1 MSETTNSPA
10 KSLNVALIGFGFV
23 GKTFHAPLISATPG
37 LNLRVVASRDAEK
50 VHAEWPQALVIAS
63 PEEAIRHPDVD
74 IVVIA
79 SPNATHAPLARIAL
93 EAGKHVVVDKPFTL
107 DMSEARELIT
117 LAEKQ
122 QRLLSVFHNRRWD
135 SDYRGI
141 KQVIEQGLIGKVAHF
156 ESHIDRFRP
165 EVRVRWREQNV
176 PGSGLWFDIGPHLI
190 DQALQ
195 LFGLPQTVQG
205 TIATLR
211 PNAEI
216 NDWAHVVLNYPTHKV
231 ILHCSMLV
239 AGGVSRFVV
248 HGEKGSVVKAKAD
261 GQESQLLAGVVPGS
275 ETWGQDDDA
284 LTLFE
289 GTAEPRQLATP
300 KGDQRQYYRQIH
312 DALTGKG
319 QNPVPAI
326 EALAVMAVLEAAV
339 ESSESGQAVTLALSE
354 SEKASLA
361 IK

>member
-1 MSETTNSPA
+1 MSETTRTA
-10 KSLNVALIGFGFV
+10 TKSLNVALIGYGFV
-23 GKTFHAPLISATPG
+23 GKTFHAPLIGATPG
-37 LNLRVVASRDAEK
+37 LNLLVVASRDADK
-50 VHAEWPQALVIAS
+50 VHADLPEALVIAS

-74 IVVIA
+74 LVVIA
-79 SPNATHAPLARIAL
+79 SPNATHAPLAKVAL
-93 EAGKHVVVDKPFTL
+93 QAGKHVVVDKPFTL
-107 DMSEARELIT
+107 DMQEARELIA
-117 LAEKQ
+117 LADKQ

-135 SDYRGI
+135 SDYLGV

-205 TIATLR
+205 NIATLR

-239 AGGVSRFVV
+239 AGGASRFAV
-248 HGEKGSVVKAKAD
+248 HGEKGSVVKANAD
-261 GQESQLLAGVVPGS
+261 RQESQLLAGVVPGS
-275 ETWGQDDDA
+275 DVWGQDDDA
-284 LTLFE
+284 LVLFE
-289 GTAEPRQLATP
+289 GTHPSRAIATP
-300 KGDQRQYYRQIH
+300 NGDQRQYYMQVR
-312 DALTGKG
+312 DALNGERG
-319 QNPVPAI
+319 NPVPAV

-339 ESSESGQAVTLALSE
+339 KSSETGQSQ
-354 SEKASLA
+354 SLDLTSDEQA
-361 IK
+361 NLR